1 MTNPNFRIYS
11 FIYQKFLLAQGSVL
25 NSMYRSGLVYTL
37 VNHGNMKGLGL
48 TPLFGDRCGFMP
60 PLLKQ
65 NKNKTENPS
74 RVRIKQGIR
83 AQSATR
89 GSVAIQLSAI
99 RVYFAARC
107 CCRDSG
113 YNLRNLFVCV
123 SPLLGPFFK
132 HTYFVL
138 KYDNCCAQ

>member
-1 MTNPNFRIYS
+1 M
-11 FIYQKFLLAQGSVL
+11 QHSVVSL
-25 NSMYRSGLVYTL
+25 S
-37 VNHGNMKGLGL
+37 
-48 TPLFGDRCGFMP
+48 
-60 PLLKQ
+60 
-65 NKNKTENPS
+65 ENPS

-123 SPLLGPFFK
+123 ASFGAHFK
-132 HTYFVL
+132 HAYFEL
-138 KYDNCCAQ
+138 KYDTCCAQ